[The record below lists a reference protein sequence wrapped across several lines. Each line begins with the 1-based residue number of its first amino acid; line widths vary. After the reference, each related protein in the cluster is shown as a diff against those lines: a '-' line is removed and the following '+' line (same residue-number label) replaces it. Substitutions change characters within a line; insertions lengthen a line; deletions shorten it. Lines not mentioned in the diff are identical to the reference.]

1 MLNISEAY
9 EFEQKKIERNNMLIK
24 IFSLS
29 EAVLSFEIESK
40 KELRKFYKGQ
50 RGILREIN
58 KIELLQSKEYT
69 IQRQHQIDDMLKQIG
84 AYTPSKYITEILERS
99 NSCKKSI
106 IEKNEE
112 IKQIQEGIPQ
122 NGTVVNYKIK
132 LSNLNET
139 CATMAQKY

>member
-1 MLNISEAY
+1 M
-9 EFEQKKIERNNMLIK
+9 
-24 IFSLS
+24 
-29 EAVLSFEIESK
+29 
-40 KELRKFYKGQ
+40 
-50 RGILREIN
+50 
-58 KIELLQSKEYT
+58 QSKEYT

-84 AYTPSKYITEILERS
+84 SYTPSKYITEILERS

>member
-1 MLNISEAY
+1 MLNMSEAY

-40 KELRKFYKGQ
+40 KELRKFYKNQ
-50 RGILREIN
+50 RGILMEIN

-69 IQRQHQIDDMLKQIG
+69 IRRQHQIDDMLKQIG
-84 AYTPSKYITEILERS
+84 SYTPSKYITELLERS

-139 CATMAQKY
+139 CAIMAQKY